1 MLKSRL
7 GICNVWY
14 GMLGFKTADID
25 EKAIR
30 RDNPE
35 DLVVAIA
42 QAKAD
47 EIISKLGGLTQ
58 FAQDPQPTLLITA
71 DTVMLTLFF
80 YYFVFFCFTIRVSSL
95 GVITLLF

>member
-1 MLKSRL
+1 MLKSIL
-7 GICNVWY
+7 LICNVWY
-14 GMLGFKTADID
+14 GMLWLKTADID

-58 FAQDPQPTLLITA
+58 FGQDPQPTLLITA
-71 DTVMLTLFF
+71 DTVMLLFSFIILFF
-80 YYFVFFCFTIRVSSL
+80 CMITKRRRSSEAKR
-95 GVITLLF
+95 